1 YNTLFDEN
9 ASCHLALGRA
19 YSTCLEG
26 GPSMSQEELAANG
39 ANDSMTHVDFMIGS
53 AEMNI
58 DGERED
64 GTREAI
70 MRDGNWVI

>member
-1 YNTLFDEN
+1 
-9 ASCHLALGRA
+9 
-19 YSTCLEG
+19 
-26 GPSMSQEELAANG
+26 MSQEELAANG